1 MYTFVHDSGAT
12 VAMTN
17 SLSSN
22 ELADQPDETNKN
34 DAGRTVRP
42 TAVSPD
48 TAQTPSTAVSQTP
61 KSMVGQYAQ
70 RTFRLPPDYL
80 DMIRQIAQQ
89 EIMSIADAER
99 WVVNRGLLAYFEDG
113 ERPTFE
119 RSVQRSVHLPDIQ
132 QN

>member
-1 MYTFVHDSGAT
+1 
-12 VAMTN
+12 MTN
-17 SLSSN
+17 SLSRD
-22 ELADQPDETNKN
+22 ELADQPDETNRN
-34 DAGRTVRP
+34 EVGRKVRP
-42 TAVSPD
+42 TAD
-48 TAQTPSTAVSQTP
+48 TALHPPTAVSQTP

-119 RSVQRSVHLPDIQ
+119 PTVQRSVHLPDIQ
-132 QN
+132 QD

>member
-1 MYTFVHDSGAT
+1 MTAQT
-12 VAMTN
+12 LAMIN
-17 SLSSN
+17 SVNSD
-22 ELADQPDETNKN
+22 ELADQPDGTNTN
-34 DAGRTVRP
+34 EEGRRVRP

-48 TAQTPSTAVSQTP
+48 TAQPPPTAVAKTP

-70 RTFRLPPDYL
+70 RTFRLPPEYL

-89 EIMSIADAER
+89 EILSIADAER

-119 RSVQRSVHLPDIQ
+119 RTVQRSVHLPDIQ
-132 QN
+132 QD